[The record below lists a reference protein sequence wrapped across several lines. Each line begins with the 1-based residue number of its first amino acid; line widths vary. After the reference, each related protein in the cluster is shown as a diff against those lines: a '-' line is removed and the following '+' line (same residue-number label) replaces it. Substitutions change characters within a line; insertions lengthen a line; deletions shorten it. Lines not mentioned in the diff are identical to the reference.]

1 MKFRV
6 FKKFSNEQRL
16 GIFIL
21 IGLIVLLQIGIFFNV
36 HKVFFQST
44 DSNQFENEWKIVQN
58 QIDSL
63 KQNQP
68 EKIYKPYPFNPNF
81 ITDYKGYQLG
91 MTTAEIDRLFA
102 FRKEGKFVNSAED
115 FQMVTQVSDSLLA
128 KISPYFKFP
137 DWVNNKNS
145 GKSNFKD
152 FSKSSKPQLIA
163 KDFNL
168 ATQEDFIAIR
178 GIGEGISSRILKER
192 DALGGF
198 LSLDQIDFIWG
209 LSPEVTQ
216 DLKKYFFIK
225 DVSSVKKIKINDW
238 SVKELS
244 AHPFFSY
251 AQAKEIVIYRSMN
264 EKISNIEDLA
274 KIKQFPV
281 EKINFIALYLE
292 F

>member
-36 HKVFFQST
+36 HKVFFQSNG
-44 DSNQFENEWKIVQN
+44 SNQFENEWKIVQN

-68 EKIYKPYPFNPNF
+68 EKTYKPYPFNPNF

-91 MTTAEIDRLFA
+91 MTTEELDRLFE
-102 FRKEGKFVNSAED
+102 FRKQGQFVNSAED
-115 FQMVTQVSDSLLA
+115 FQKVTQISDSLLS
-128 KISPYFKFP
+128 KMSPFFKFP
-137 DWVNNKNS
+137 DWVTNQKN
-145 GKSNFKD
+145 GKSNFKP
-152 FSKSSKPQLIA
+152 FSKSNQPKLIA

-168 ATQEDFIAIR
+168 ATKEDFIAIK
-178 GIGEGISSRILKER
+178 GIGEGISTRIIKER
-192 DALGGF
+192 DLLGGF

-209 LSPEVTQ
+209 LSPEVIAE
-216 DLKKYFFIK
+216 LKQNFFIK
-225 DVSSVKKIKINDW
+225 DISMVKKIKINDW
-238 SVKELS
+238 SVKEIS

-281 EKINFIALYLE
+281 EKIKIIALYLE

>member
-1 MKFRV
+1 MKSRV
-6 FKKFSNEQRL
+6 FKHFSSEQRQ

-21 IGLIVLLQIGIFFNV
+21 VCVIIVLQIAFYFNV
-36 HKVFFQST
+36 NQYFTSQSNP
-44 DSNQFENEWKIVQN
+44 NQFDNKWEVVQH

-68 EKIYKPYPFNPNF
+68 QKEYKPYPFNPNF

-91 MTTAEIDRLFA
+91 MKTAEIDRLFA
-102 FRKEGKFVNSAED
+102 FRKEGKFINSTED
-115 FQMVTQVSDSLLA
+115 FQKVTLVSDSLLN
-128 KISPYFKFP
+128 KISPFFKFP
-137 DWVNNKNS
+137 EWVKNKNS
-145 GKSNFKD
+145 GNSNFKE
-152 FSKSSKPQLIA
+152 FPKSLKPQLIA

-168 ATQEDFIAIR
+168 ATQDDFIAIK
-178 GIGEGISSRILKER
+178 GIGEGISTRILKER

-198 LSLDQIDFIWG
+198 MSMDQIDFIWG
-209 LSPEVTQ
+209 LSPEVME

-225 DVSSVKKIKINDW
+225 EVSNVKKIKINYW

-251 AQAKEIVIYRSMN
+251 SQAKEIVIYRSMN
-264 EKISNIEDLA
+264 EKISIVEDLA
-274 KIKQFPV
+274 KIKQFPI
-281 EKINFIALYLE
+281 EKMNFIALYLE